1 MSFAPWACSVCT
13 YVNHAPWECSMCGS
27 ENRSTSA
34 AEQHARREEEQEEER
49 GEEEQP
55 LLWLAP
61 EEVGRFAVLCK
72 EARAV
77 TEDPRLWRRLYRQ
90 LWNEDHDFDEDFAKE
105 AFVDR
110 YHRTGAWTKGGYGVR
125 HFVPSG
131 IGSSAI
137 AALEYDHEREL
148 VIVGCTTSPSRL
160 HVFCASDGSFVATT
174 TLKGRIIKIQGNE
187 VVTEHEPGCITLYSF
202 EVYPTRAKRHR
213 IDTCIIQQCDLKNG
227 YRSTET
233 METEGSGGELS
244 VGRVWWD
251 SRLIAAS
258 LLNGEFVILFQRA
271 DWEHHNPSCSDYSV
285 SRIRC
290 LRGIWDVEAVVFRVR
305 RDSLRVSSLVGLVAD
320 HQDKK
325 RHLCVCE
332 PEEGLSEVVD
342 VKGYIICA
350 VQKSGTEVKLNMHR
364 IFFPLHDIG
373 QPSKFDINSKWTRGS
388 FNLFT
393 RAGCA
398 YLSVGH
404 NIRWFSMKAR
414 QRGILRIQ
422 KDCLAFHADSHRV
435 ITFSSEG
442 ELCFHRGFPTF
453 TMTDF
458 ALDRRRVIA
467 DMGKL
472 PQGAR
477 IGSYTFAIVTATYL
491 FTLTS
496 NNKRHVFRI
505 FDTGNKCTSSF
516 WSGDP
521 PSFVPSVEQ
530 AKVEGCL
537 YLMHRVPEIKRILSS
552 SSSSEEKRAF
562 SRWHVLWDKRHVA
575 RVKAFVEEVEK
586 WLAHAYY
593 LPPCVPFL
601 DDLQSIQ
608 ALKTTEEWLLQTAS
622 HTQAALQTMED
633 LLRCVQTTAPSSLEE
648 PSANAAHSRLCI
660 QLLDKVSQYMCEMCK
675 PVGQEQEVEGCFG
688 DTRTRLKLLR
698 KFQLHAIALL
708 RDAWRQTEWM
718 VRKETEV
725 LVAAAEKEREA
736 SHHDSTGDGDGWS
749 QDLLGHAKNCYYAL
763 TQLSKLESEENG
775 EKEEVKVWQEKLAEV
790 LAWQGSISKAK
801 LYCSMEGESKQVESL
816 FSSLLEV
823 FNFCHRRKSE
833 GFDWLRE
840 EEKAEVRIR
849 LQKQQE
855 LMGEAIEA
863 ELIKLRSELRDFPA
877 LTSDE
882 VTGRVQDK
890 LRLIRRVEQLG
901 VKSQN
906 SMLQVMK
913 NVIEVEQQLQQLNL
927 PDQPSVSQLET
938 ALQQANKLLDL
949 ATCLKEDV
957 PSTSRRVGLFKE
969 ALREKLSEVLANEV
983 AEIQMEVDEALSHVS
998 SLSDQLH
1005 HLILNTTATTTT
1017 TTTRHEDSSDEQHE
1031 QEEEAEEA
1039 EQLCE
1044 EWKER
1049 FLREEIVQLLNQ
1061 ARTIRHRFL
1070 HHPSKQ
1076 RFWYHHMTAVRD
1088 PVAAVVEAA
1097 EALMADMDKHRVEE
1111 MLKGVAAV
1119 RARYLV
1125 VGKKHG
1131 EKLRLL
1137 AFFLCTLHVY
1147 HARAMMSKE
1156 DTRQEASWEAE
1167 ERRKR
1172 VLSMAE
1178 RVREDLNEALKEAM
1192 EEWVVGLR
1200 GEPSLLP
1207 EEQHAGTNEQL
1218 VNVLWEM
1225 ASESQVAMEVMSKV
1239 EKELTPYIPLLTC
1252 ELARHAMERWSHIP
1266 WPIFGFPFF
1275 QHDTLPPLSEKQSK
1289 GIPLARQMTAFQPL
1303 CKLEKMTHSALLT
1316 LSSLLQN
1323 TNSSPLKPILEL
1335 SHQLNKTK
1343 QDVDKSLSSLK
1354 VARQSP
1360 PSSAFHEAH
1369 NNIERRCASLR
1380 GFLVSK
1386 GRSLFEEQE
1395 RCLLQR
1401 FQPVNQWVAD
1411 GSLPPCLHPKNKE
1424 KVGEEAK
1431 ESSGKERA
1439 ELEWACSELVELE
1452 QTVQEL
1458 ERMELSSVKDASKL
1472 IHIMESITHK
1482 LREKCIS
1489 GIGRLYEEEWQR
1501 QAAKCRTKYEFEQA
1515 KGVLKTWQPF
1525 YAPNSLLFII
1535 TKQQE
1540 NAVEKLKEQQQAIE
1554 VDNCLSHFTH
1564 IISHQ
1569 QHVSST
1575 HDLLELHEEAR
1586 TLQTRLKALDKA
1598 ELTTDITE
1606 QLTMVL
1612 SSLELLLDQSH
1623 PSWKPLGSSQMK
1635 IGELNQRISQ
1645 LEERVHHG
1653 GHLSSSSSS
1662 SEKEKEEEEA
1672 AEQQIAEL
1680 KEETERWNTTG
1691 EQYDLLMRRLVK
1703 LEQELLHNPFD
1714 SSLQST
1720 DDWNED
1726 DEYLQYYSDSYDEDD
1741 TEDEEEEEEEGD
1753 DEHEDQEGGD
1763 DEEEDS

>member
-1 MSFAPWACSVCT
+1 MKYKVT
-13 YVNHAPWECSMCGS
+13 K
-27 ENRSTSA
+27 
-34 AEQHARREEEQEEER
+34 
-49 GEEEQP
+49 
-55 LLWLAP
+55 
-61 EEVGRFAVLCK
+61 AV
-72 EARAV
+72 
-77 TEDPRLWRRLYRQ
+77 
-90 LWNEDHDFDEDFAKE
+90 
-105 AFVDR
+105 FVDR

-125 HFVPSG
+125 HFVPEYLG
-131 IGSSAI
+131 FSAI

-148 VIVGCTTSPSRL
+148 VIVGGPGLASLPNKL
-160 HVFCASDGSFVATT
+160 HVLSAYDGSLVATT
-174 TLKGRIIKIQGNE
+174 TLKGRIIKIRGNE

-202 EVYPTRAKRHR
+202 EVDPTRAKRRR

-233 METEGSGGELS
+233 IETEGSGGELS

-285 SRIRC
+285 SRIPC
-290 LRGIWDVEAVVFRVR
+290 LRGIWDMEPAVFRVR
-305 RDSLRVSSLVGLVAD
+305 RESLRVSSLVGLVAD
-320 HQDKK
+320 QQDKK
-325 RHLCVCE
+325 RHLCVCD
-332 PEEGLSEVVD
+332 PEEGASEVVN

-350 VQKSGTEVKLNMHR
+350 VQKSGREVKLNMHR

-373 QPSKFDINSKWTRGS
+373 LPMEFDTKPKWTRGS
-388 FNLFT
+388 FNIFT

-404 NIRWFSMKAR
+404 HIHWFKMNTGQSRK
-414 QRGILRIQ
+414 LRIQ
-422 KDCLAFHADSHRV
+422 KDCLAFHADSLRV
-435 ITFSSEG
+435 ITFNSDG
-442 ELCFHRGFPTF
+442 ELCFHRGFHTF

-458 ALDRRRVIA
+458 TLDARRGIA
-467 DMGKL
+467 GMSTEID
-472 PQGAR
+472 P
-477 IGSYTFAIVTATYL
+477 YTFAIITDTYL

-496 NNKRHVFRI
+496 NDNFGRYTISI
-505 FDTGNKCTSSF
+505 FDTGNKCRSSF

-552 SSSSEEKRAF
+552 SSSSSSEEKRAF
-562 SRWHVLWDKRHVA
+562 SRWHVLWDKSHLA
-575 RVKAFVEEVEK
+575 RVNAFLEEIKK

-601 DDLQSIQ
+601 DDLLSIQ
-608 ALKTTEEWLLQTAS
+608 ALKTTEEWVLQTAS
-622 HTQAALQTMED
+622 DTQAALQTMED
-633 LLRCVQTTAPSSLEE
+633 LLRCLQTTAPSSLEE

-660 QLLDKVSQYMCEMCK
+660 QLLEKVSQHMCEMCK
-675 PVGQEQEVEGCFG
+675 PVGQEQEVERCFG
-688 DTRTRLKLLR
+688 DTRARQKLLR
-698 KFQLHAIALL
+698 KFQLHAMALL
-708 RDAWRQTEWM
+708 TDAWRQTEWM

-736 SHHDSTGDGDGWS
+736 SHHHSTDDGDGWS
-749 QDLLGHAKNCYYAL
+749 EDLLGHAKNCYYAL
-763 TQLSKLESEENG
+763 TQLYKLESEENG
-775 EKEEVKVWQEKLAEV
+775 GKEEVKVWQEKLAEV
-790 LAWQGSISKAK
+790 LAWQASISKAR

-816 FSSLLEV
+816 FSSLMEV
-823 FNFCHRRKSE
+823 FNYCHRRKSE

-855 LMGEAIEA
+855 LMGETIEA
-863 ELIKLRSELRDFPA
+863 EWIKLRSELCDFPD
-877 LTSDE
+877 LTSYE
-882 VTGRVQDK
+882 VTARVQDK

-901 VKSQN
+901 VKSQS

-913 NVIEVEQQLQQLNL
+913 NLIEVEQQLQQLNL

-957 PSTSRRVGLFKE
+957 PSTFRRVSLFKE
-969 ALREKLSEVLANEV
+969 GLREKLSEVLANEV

-998 SLSDQLH
+998 SLSEQLH

-1017 TTTRHEDSSDEQHE
+1017 TTTHHGDSSDEKLE
-1031 QEEEAEEA
+1031 QEEEEAEEA

-1044 EWKER
+1044 AWKER
-1049 FLREEIVQLLNQ
+1049 FLREEMVELLNQ

-1076 RFWYHHMTAVRD
+1076 RFWYYHMTAVRD

-1111 MLKGVAAV
+1111 MLKGVATV
-1119 RARYLV
+1119 RARYLG

-1137 AFFLCTLHVY
+1137 AFFLCTLHVF
-1147 HARAMMSKE
+1147 HARAMLSKE
-1156 DTRQEASWEAE
+1156 DTRQEAWEEE

-1172 VLSMAE
+1172 VLGMAE

-1225 ASESQVAMEVMSKV
+1225 ASESQVAMEVMGKV
-1239 EKELTPYIPLLTC
+1239 EKELSPYIPLLTC

-1335 SHQLNKTK
+1335 CHQLNKTK
-1343 QDVDKSLSSLK
+1343 HDVDKSLSSLK

-1369 NNIERRCASLR
+1369 NNIERRFASLR

-1411 GSLPPCLHPKNKE
+1411 GSLPPSLHPKNKD
-1424 KVGEEAK
+1424 KTGEEAK
-1431 ESSGKERA
+1431 ESSGKDRA

-1458 ERMELSSVKDASKL
+1458 ERMELSSVKDASTRINIIK
-1472 IHIMESITHK
+1472 SIANK
-1482 LREKCIS
+1482 VREKCFT
-1489 GIGRLYEEEWQR
+1489 GMGRLYEEEWQLH
-1501 QAAKCRTKYEFEQA
+1501 AGKCRTKYEFEQA
-1515 KGVLKTWQPF
+1515 KREMKTWQPF
-1525 YAPNSLLFII
+1525 YAPSSLLFII
-1535 TKQQE
+1535 TEQQE

-1586 TLQTRLKALDKA
+1586 TLQTRLKELDKP
-1598 ELTTDITE
+1598 EVTTDITE
-1606 QLTMVL
+1606 QLTLVL
-1612 SSLELLLDQSH
+1612 SSLELLLDQSD

-1635 IGELNQRISQ
+1635 IGELNQRIIQ
-1645 LEERVHHG
+1645 LEERVRHG
-1653 GHLSSSSSS
+1653 GHLSSSSSSSS

-1680 KEETERWNTTG
+1680 KEEMERLNTTG

-1714 SSLQST
+1714 SSLQSNSWNSME
-1720 DDWNED
+1720 DWNED
-1726 DEYLQYYSDSYDEDD
+1726 DEYLQYYSDSYEEDD

-1753 DEHEDQEGGD
+1753 DEDEDQEGGD